1 MIIHIALKDLIV
13 ILRDR
18 KALAVMLIMPAAI
31 MLILGSALGP
41 MFENTLSIEK
51 FSIAVV
57 DKDESQNSQYLYQ
70 NILRGQM
77 ADMFDTFVVKEEKA
91 EEMLKKEIVPSI
103 IIIPEGFHE
112 DISNNRPVNI
122 VVKSSVNDQYKTS
135 IVKTVVEGYAKG
147 YSRSTAVAVV
157 LEDTLKNKLSE
168 IEKPFRNMSYRDALM
183 MDFGSKLENN
193 LIEFSKD
200 NQEKSKTVTGMQY
213 YCAAMLVMF
222 VLFGVSNGVRN
233 MTEERQTRTLGRL
246 MTTSAGKATV
256 ITGKFLGLMFITIT
270 QALVLITFTWL
281 IYRVNWGNSVLGILI
296 VTISC
301 VFAASGLGMMI
312 AAIAKTAKTVEGIS
326 QLVIQ
331 LFTILGGGMIPV
343 YVMPDAVKNIA
354 KITVN
359 WWAVNGYYDLMLG
372 SGVIKVLPYCAVM
385 VLMGVIYLG
394 FGTYR
399 FKT

>member
-18 KALAVMLIMPAAI
+18 KALAIMLIMPAVI

-41 MFENTLSIEK
+41 MFEDTIAFEK

-57 DKDESQNSQYLYQ
+57 DKDESQNSQYFYQ
-70 NILRGQM
+70 NVLRGQM

-91 EEMLKKEIVPSI
+91 EEMLKKEIVPSL

-147 YSRSTAVAVV
+147 FSRSTAVAVA
-157 LEDTLKNKLSE
+157 LEDTLKDKLSK
-168 IEKPFRNMSYRDALM
+168 IERPFRNMSYRDALM

-200 NQEKSKTVTGMQY
+200 NQEKNKTVTGMQY

-246 MTTSAGKATV
+246 ITTSAGKVTV
-256 ITGKFLGLMFITIT
+256 IAGKFLGLMFITIT
-270 QALVLITFTWL
+270 QALVLITFTSL

-343 YVMPDAVKNIA
+343 YVMPDAVKNMA
-354 KITVN
+354 KVTVN

-372 SGVIKVLPYCAVM
+372 SGVVEVLPYCAVM
-385 VLMGVIYLG
+385 VLMGIIYLG